1 MLEGWTRRGNRDED
15 RRNSALP
22 NQSPKCSAGLAMDSM
37 SRTSAALCP
46 FFKVPSLPKPEVDS
60 SLAEKPFLRPSLA
73 RGGLRFPVSARRHR
87 LQAPFGAPVSEGKN
101 PVPNSNWA
109 GLHGKFVN
117 AVQQTQLGQRADPK
131 RDPQSHPR
139 PSINSATRR
148 PNDPHT
154 PPRSPACV
162 RAARISPAERRCGH
176 ADPRGRLRGMWT
188 LAPGRA
194 LGASPD
200 H

>member
-1 MLEGWTRRGNRDED
+1 MRHITRFLRLV
-15 RRNSALP
+15 SALKIP
-22 NQSPKCSAGLAMDSM
+22 VPDSDLE
-37 SRTSAALCP
+37 TSSMTAWWAA
-46 FFKVPSLPKPEVDS
+46 SSISKPATDS
-60 SLAEKPFLRPSLA
+60 SLAEKPFLRAYLA
-73 RGGLRFPVSARRHR
+73 CGGLRFPVSARRHR

-101 PVPNSNWA
+101 PVPNSKRA

-131 RDPQSHPR
+131 RDPRSHPR

-162 RAARISPAERRCGH
+162 RA
-176 ADPRGRLRGMWT
+176 LW
-188 LAPGRA
+188 
-194 LGASPD
+194 
-200 H
+200 

>member
-46 FFKVPSLPKPEVDS
+46 FFKVPSLPKHEVDS

-87 LQAPFGAPVSEGKN
+87 LQAPLGAPVSGGKN
-101 PVPNSNWA
+101 PVPNSKRTISTTLSRIQKFQGSTADNRFLQHVGQTPTAHQRCFSVAIVADSPHA
-109 GLHGKFVN
+109 GCIDLSDRGPEKLSPVYRVDSDGSSSSERSRT
-117 AVQQTQLGQRADPK
+117 AP
-131 RDPQSHPR
+131 HP
-139 PSINSATRR
+139 AT
-148 PNDPHT
+148 
-154 PPRSPACV
+154 
-162 RAARISPAERRCGH
+162 G
-176 ADPRGRLRGMWT
+176 
-188 LAPGRA
+188 
-194 LGASPD
+194 
-200 H
+200 